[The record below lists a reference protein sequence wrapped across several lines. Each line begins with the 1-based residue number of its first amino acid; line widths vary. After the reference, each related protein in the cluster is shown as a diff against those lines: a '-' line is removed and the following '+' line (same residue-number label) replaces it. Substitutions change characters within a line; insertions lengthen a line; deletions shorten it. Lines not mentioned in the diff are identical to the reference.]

1 MQGCIHSFFSSF
13 ASALIVRELDV
24 IGRKERVNFP
34 GLQLKGVVVKID
46 SGAYTSSI
54 HCSKIIREDGNKVS
68 CVFLEPGTPGYTG
81 EMLSFDIER
90 EVIVKSSNGTGEKRS
105 MIRTRIEL
113 FGKEYEIYLTL
124 TNRNDMRYPVLL
136 GRRFL
141 KGKFLI
147 DVGRKFCDK

>member
-1 MQGCIHSFFSSF
+1 MNI
-13 ASALIVRELDV
+13 

-34 GLQLKGVVVKID
+34 GLQLQGVLVKID

-68 CVFLEPGTPGYTG
+68 CIFLEPGTSGYTG
-81 EMLSFDIER
+81 EMLSFDVVR

-105 MIRTRIEL
+105 MIYTKIEL
-113 FGKEYEIYLTL
+113 FGEQHPIYLTL

-147 DVGRKFCDK
+147 DVGRSFCNKRSQK